1 MTAEEV
7 YSIAIHL
14 PEKELNKL
22 YIMIGNKVN
31 VDPKFKKTKKQTLTR
46 QEAIDYLLKNV
57 FSKK

>member
-7 YSIAIHL
+7 YRIAIHL

-22 YIMIGNKVN
+22 YTMLGNNVN
-31 VDPKFKKTKKQTLTR
+31 PKFKKTKKQTLTR

>member
-14 PEKELNKL
+14 PEKELKKL
-22 YIMIGNKVN
+22 YTMLGNKIN
-31 VDPKFKKTKKQTLTR
+31 INPKFKKKKKQTLTR
-46 QEAIDYLLKNV
+46 QEAIDYLLKSV